1 MSLTGGEE
9 LVQVAC
15 TACLRTRHQLANHTT
30 SHSSGS
36 LGSGLAEVDR
46 QTDKALKQSQHP
58 SRCVGYLISAKQVST
73 TLLHFG
79 SATGHEEGYKIEF
92 NTASFITL
100 YTPSEVI
107 ASRKILQRQP
117 TSQIRILKF

>member
-15 TACLRTRHQLANHTT
+15 TASLRTRHPLANHTT

-46 QTDKALKQSQHP
+46 QTDKALKQTQNP
-58 SRCVGYLISAKQVST
+58 SRCVDYQTSAKQVQSK
-73 TLLHFG
+73 FQA
-79 SATGHEEGYKIEF
+79 SAEHV
-92 NTASFITL
+92 
-100 YTPSEVI
+100 PS
-107 ASRKILQRQP
+107 
-117 TSQIRILKF
+117 